1 MAELRL
7 RFGKGANAIVHKI
20 CHRHLLETQSKHGKC
35 ATVVPSLSAGFLSVD
50 IHNCGQ
56 SGAVDVVTA
65 GAPPDGYTRVNL
77 PPCTGNYVWGH
88 GSVAEGDTFIGLKKD
103 YTVSEEICIQIRGR
117 HISRYRSPA
126 EFRRTFC
133 SPRTLRKHLCLR
145 PGQVVFI
152 RTFSEEGGRSVPLYR
167 SKTGYYDILEVSP
180 TATQAQIKTAY
191 YKQSFIYHP
200 DRNSGSDEAT
210 VRFSDISEAYAVL
223 GHKGLRKKY
232 DRGLLSLSDLT
243 SKPSAK
249 DTAGSSAKQHPESRR
264 STVGIERRGDIFDFD
279 DFIKSHYG
287 EQLQRQQNI
296 RVRKEEMLKKKQETV
311 AEMKLG
317 WMLEL
322 GVGVLMMMAVGVI
335 ISLKRG

>member
-7 RFGKGANAIVHKI
+7 RFGKRANDIVHKL
-20 CHRHLLETQSKHGKC
+20 CHRHHLETQSKHGKC
-35 ATVVPSLSAGFLSVD
+35 AILVPSLSAGCLSVD
-50 IHNCGQ
+50 IQSGGL
-56 SGAVDVVTA
+56 SGAVTAVTA

-77 PPCTGNYVWGH
+77 PPCTGNCVWGH
-88 GSVAEGDTFIGLKKD
+88 GSGAEGDTCIGLKKD
-103 YTVSEEICIQIRGR
+103 YSVSEEICIQIRGR

-133 SPRTLRKHLCLR
+133 SSRAPRRHLCLR
-145 PGQVVFI
+145 PEQVVFI
-152 RTFSEEGGRSVPLYR
+152 RTFSEEGSRSVPLYR

-180 TATQAQIKTAY
+180 TATHAQIKTAY

-243 SKPSAK
+243 TKPSAK
-249 DTAGSSAKQHPESRR
+249 DTAGSSTKQQPESRR
-264 STVGIERRGDIFDFD
+264 STVGIERRGDVFDFD

-287 EQLQRQQNI
+287 EQLQRQRNI
-296 RVRKEEMLKKKQETV
+296 RVRKEEMLRKKQETV

-322 GVGVLMMMAVGVI
+322 GVGLLMVMAVGVI
-335 ISLKRG
+335 VSLKRG